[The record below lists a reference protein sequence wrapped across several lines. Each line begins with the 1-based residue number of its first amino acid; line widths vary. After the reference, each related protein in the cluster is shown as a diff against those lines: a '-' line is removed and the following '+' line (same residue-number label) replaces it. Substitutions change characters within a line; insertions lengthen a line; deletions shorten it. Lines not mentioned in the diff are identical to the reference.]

1 MTTYRAAASGGEPV
15 REPGRVLRV
24 AGPVVVA
31 TGLDRARLYNVVR
44 VGRRRLI
51 GEVIRLSGDTAVIQV
66 YESTGGLQAGSVV
79 LDTGSPLDVELG
91 PGLLGQVFDGVQ
103 RPLRTLAA
111 EGNEPYGRP
120 FLRRGID
127 VPALEHRI
135 WDVTVTVAVG
145 DRVGT
150 GDVVATV
157 FETPAIEHRILVPPG
172 EGGTVTKIAN
182 SPLTTA
188 DAVVWVDERPI
199 SLTSRW
205 AVRRRRPVAKRLDPD
220 APLIT
225 GQRVVDMLYP
235 IARGGSAA
243 IPGGFGTGKTVHEQT
258 LAKWSDADVIVYV
271 GCGERGNE
279 LAEVLEE
286 FPAVTDPRTDASLMD
301 RTILIANTSNMPV
314 AAREASIYT
323 AITIAEYYRD
333 QGYDVAVMADST
345 SRWGEALR
353 EVSSRL
359 EEMPG
364 EEGFPAYLPSR
375 LAEFYERAGA
385 VEALGSPTRQGSVT
399 IVGAVSP
406 PGGDFSEPVTQYS
419 LRLAGTF
426 WALDPDLARR
436 RHYPAIHWNRSYSLY
451 NLDEWFNEHV
461 AQDWSRHRAWALE
474 MLGREEELQSI
485 VRLLGAEVLAPIERI
500 TFHTARI
507 LREDYLQQSAYD
519 NVDSYCPPHK
529 QYWMLAVIHHAYD
542 CMAAGAESE
551 DADPESLI
559 GSPVLGDL
567 ARMKFWHPDRAE
579 SEAQKLIE
587 RLTDEVGAR

>member
-1 MTTYRAAASGGEPV
+1 MTVPVSTTPAAWAT
-15 REPGRVLRV
+15 GRVERV

-66 YESTGGLQAGSVV
+66 YESTGGLQVGSEVI
-79 LDTGSPLDVELG
+79 DTCVPLSVELG

-111 EGNEPYGRP
+111 DETGPFGRP

-127 VPALEHRI
+127 VVALEPRG
-135 WDVTVTVAVG
+135 WDVAITVEVG
-145 DRVGT
+145 GRVEP
-150 GDVVATV
+150 GDIVATV
-157 FETPAIEHRILVPPG
+157 QETPAIEHRILVPPG
-172 EGGTVTKIAN
+172 VSGIVTRVAEGAVKSTDPVIWVDDEPV
-182 SPLTTA
+182 PLTT
-188 DAVVWVDERPI
+188 
-199 SLTSRW
+199 RW
-205 AVRRRRPVAKRLDPD
+205 PVRRRRPVATRLDPD
-220 APLIT
+220 APLVT

-235 IARGGSAA
+235 VARGGSAV

-286 FPAVTDPRTDASLMD
+286 FPTLVDPRTGASLMD

-364 EEGFPAYLPSR
+364 EEGYPAYLPSR

-385 VEALGSPTRQGSVT
+385 VVALGSPRRQGSVT
-399 IVGAVSP
+399 VVGAVSP

-436 RHYPAIHWNRSYSLY
+436 RHYPAIHWNRSYTLY
-451 NLDEWFNEHV
+451 ALDGWFDDHV
-461 AQDWSRHRAWALE
+461 NRDWSRHRAWAMEL
-474 MLGREEELQSI
+474 LGREEEILSI
-485 VRLLGAEVLAPIERI
+485 VRLLGSDVLAPVERV
-500 TFHTARI
+500 TFRI
-507 LREDYLQQSAYD
+507 GRTIREDFLQQSAFD
-519 NVDSYCPPHK
+519 DIDAYCPLLK
-529 QYWMLAVIHHAYD
+529 QYWMLAVIHHAHD
-542 CMAAGAESE
+542 LLVGLANSQ
-551 DADPESLI
+551 DADPDSLMAAPALVELSRMKYWSPDSAEAEAMSLI
-559 GSPVLGDL
+559 N
-567 ARMKFWHPDRAE
+567 
-579 SEAQKLIE
+579 
-587 RLTDEVGAR
+587 RLNEEVGI

>member
-1 MTTYRAAASGGEPV
+1 MKSLRSSDPPSV
-15 REPGRVLRV
+15 GRVERV

-44 VGRRRLI
+44 VGRRRII
-51 GEVIRLSGDTAVIQV
+51 GEVIRLSGKTAVIQV
-66 YESTGGLQAGSVV
+66 YESTGGLQVGSEVV
-79 LDTGSPLDVELG
+79 DTHSPLTVELG

-103 RPLRTLAA
+103 RPLRTLCADDGDA
-111 EGNEPYGRP
+111 FGRP

-127 VPALEHRI
+127 VAALEIRR
-135 WDVTVTVAVG
+135 WDLAISVSVG
-145 DRVGT
+145 DLVGQ
-150 GDVVATV
+150 GDVIATV
-157 FETPAIEHRILVPPG
+157 QETPAIEHRVLVPPG
-172 EGGTVTKIAN
+172 VAGQITRVADGPVTGTDPI
-182 SPLTTA
+182 
-188 DAVVWVDERPI
+188 VWVDDKPVQ
-199 SLTSRW
+199 LNSRW
-205 AVRRRRPVAKRLDPD
+205 PVRRRRPVAARLDPN

-225 GQRVVDMLYP
+225 GQRVVDFLYP
-235 IARGGSAA
+235 VARGGSAT

-286 FPAVTDPRTDASLMD
+286 FPTLIDPRTGASLMD

-364 EEGFPAYLPSR
+364 EEGYPAYLPSR

-385 VEALGSPTRQGSVT
+385 VEAVGSPPRQGSVT
-399 IVGAVSP
+399 VVGAVSP

-436 RHYPAIHWNRSYSLY
+436 RHYPAINWDRSYSLY
-451 NLDEWFNEHV
+451 ALDEWFDDHV
-461 AQDWSRHRAWALE
+461 DREWSRHRGWALE
-474 MLGREEELQSI
+474 LLGREGELQSV
-485 VRLLGAEVLAPIERI
+485 VRLLGADALAPAERV
-500 TFHTARI
+500 TFHTGRL
-507 LREDYLQQSAYD
+507 LREDFLQQSAYD
-519 NVDSYCPPHK
+519 EIDAYCPLIK
-529 QYWMLAVIHHAYD
+529 QYWMLAVIHHAHD
-542 CMAAGAESE
+542 LLAMLASSE
-551 DADPESLI
+551 DADPDALMSTPALGELGRMRYWDAETVEAKAKQLI
-559 GSPVLGDL
+559 AHLNKELG
-567 ARMKFWHPDRAE
+567 A
-579 SEAQKLIE
+579 
-587 RLTDEVGAR
+587 